1 MTLTSRSLR
10 DRPSRNR
17 TRTLWAFSLRY
28 MRSSKRRTTRNYK
41 TSRARRAPG
50 RVRSGRAPRHPRCG
64 NGAGTARDLPRHV
77 PRPPAQCIGICSRGW
92 RIEDARG
99 QASPRRSRGSRYGP
113 WIRSLFGG
121 ELVRARRSKGDA
133 AKGIVVKRP
142 QPKLNRDRQ
151 QPTAAMQR
159 QPFSTSNHGG
169 AQNMSNYSPRHSDLL
184 ARIRGYLEEA
194 KVQLQQA
201 RTKEERNLLNEK
213 IGFFERRQHEVRV
226 AGRG

>member
-1 MTLTSRSLR
+1 MCPARLHRPRAPQLTNPASHMIRKSRGCTMTLTSRSLR

-99 QASPRRSRGSRYGP
+99 QASPTIPRIQVWPVDQEPIRRRARSRAPIQRGCRKGH
-113 WIRSLFGG
+113 
-121 ELVRARRSKGDA
+121 RR
-133 AKGIVVKRP
+133 
-142 QPKLNRDRQ
+142 
-151 QPTAAMQR
+151 
-159 QPFSTSNHGG
+159 
-169 AQNMSNYSPRHSDLL
+169 
-184 ARIRGYLEEA
+184 
-194 KVQLQQA
+194 
-201 RTKEERNLLNEK
+201 
-213 IGFFERRQHEVRV
+213 
-226 AGRG
+226 